1 MSGYNIEAIKA
12 DKSLDDATRT
22 KLLAEATKANSYI
35 ANPKAPDAV
44 KPWWLTGA
52 EFGISSVAQIGGEA
66 GGAAL
71 AAPAAVG
78 EAATGVGVPA
88 AGLTEAAGAAAGA
101 GVGSVAGDVANRA
114 LERATGYGK
123 APIIP
128 TAGEAATSFGLGAAG
143 SVGGKVLGAIGS
155 RLTGLRAAKGAIT
168 EAAGEKASKLPRR
181 RSQLQAEAAT
191 KEAVGRSV
199 GLSPAEATKATEQ
212 SFEERAASG
221 AEGRAAVKGA
231 RTARIKETG
240 ELFNPIYDPIKDNIV
255 PHEQLVS
262 TATRSTNDIGNA
274 LAKQGITT
282 PAGQKAALADLSP
295 DTRQYLGQIAQMGS
309 LAKGGEVSASVK
321 EATIGEVRKLNSNMM
336 ALAAKTNDP
345 TERMILRTASQPFR
359 DVLDAA
365 VPEEQKPLLAA
376 LKQQY
381 GQINKE
387 LPFALAKRI
396 DKATTFPEMGN
407 ILYGDPKK
415 ADMALELWKA
425 GTPEQKSLMKQML
438 AQDLMTNH
446 GSTAGELGKALQ
458 GRGRIMRAMFGDDAF
473 AQAQTWVNVDA
484 RRGAMEKL
492 INQSP
497 KAQTEFERGVKQ
509 AVDEAGKAYDANPVN
524 QDLKKLTQEEM
535 NKTATE
541 ALQQHAKL
549 GGMGRYL
556 QHRLTFQ
563 AAEGALG
570 VGLYM
575 HNVPVMVGAGA
586 YLLRR
591 TAWAAAMD
599 NPAFAAGYRKAIMS
613 PNVQRA
619 GYLLGRLMTTAAV
632 EAAKDEPQQP

>member
-1 MSGYNIEAIKA
+1 M
-12 DKSLDDATRT
+12 D
-22 KLLAEATKANSYI
+22 
-35 ANPKAPDAV
+35 
-44 KPWWLTGA
+44 
-52 EFGISSVAQIGGEA
+52 
-66 GGAAL
+66 
-71 AAPAAVG
+71 
-78 EAATGVGVPA
+78 A
-88 AGLTEAAGAAAGA
+88 AGQL
-101 GVGSVAGDVANRA
+101 S
-114 LERATGYGK
+114 
-123 APIIP
+123 
-128 TAGEAATSFGLGAAG
+128 
-143 SVGGKVLGAIGS
+143 GKVLGAIGS

-168 EAAGEKASKLPRR
+168 PKTAGEKASQAAEEKVAV
-181 RSQLQAEAAT
+181 QAEAAS

-199 GLSPAEATKATEQ
+199 GLSPAEATNATEQ
-212 SFEERAASG
+212 SFEERATAG
-221 AEGRAAVKGA
+221 AAGRQAIKGA
-231 RTARIKETG
+231 RTTHIKENG

-509 AVDEAGKAYDANPVN
+509 AVDEDGKAYDANPAQPGFEEVDSGRN
-524 QDLKKLTQEEM
+524 EQDG
-535 NKTATE
+535 
-541 ALQQHAKL
+541 H
-549 GGMGRYL
+549 
-556 QHRLTFQ
+556 
-563 AAEGALG
+563 
-570 VGLYM
+570 
-575 HNVPVMVGAGA
+575 
-586 YLLRR
+586 
-591 TAWAAAMD
+591 
-599 NPAFAAGYRKAIMS
+599 
-613 PNVQRA
+613 
-619 GYLLGRLMTTAAV
+619 
-632 EAAKDEPQQP
+632 